1 MVNEWIENEFSPKN
15 SDEAKEALRQ
25 VMQQIA
31 LAGLYRANFF
41 AKAAFYGGTALRI
54 FYGLPRFSEDLDFS
68 LYQSEPDF
76 SIEPYLNRVER
87 EFKSLGIDVRINVKN
102 KRVES
107 DIESAFLK
115 SETLIRDI
123 LIENVDSFFT
133 QKEKISVKIKLE
145 VDTLPPTGFKTE
157 NKLLLRPFSCY
168 IPCFVPGDL
177 MAGKLHALLF
187 RKWKNR
193 VKGRDWFDFEW
204 YIKQGTP
211 VNLSHLKVRSVQT
224 NDWNENEV
232 LDRNSLLKLL
242 KHRINEVDFE
252 QAKMDVRRFLKNPD
266 DLNIWS
272 DQYFLDLLPHLKVEA

>member
-1 MVNEWIENEFSPKN
+1 MINEWIENEFSPKN

-41 AKAAFYGGTALRI
+41 TKAAFYGGTALRI

-87 EFKSLGIDVRINVKN
+87 EFKSLGIYVRINVKN

-204 YIKQGTP
+204 YIKQGIT

-232 LDRNSLLKLL
+232 LDRNSVLKLL

-266 DLNIWS
+266 DLDIWS